1 MGRKAAEG
9 ARTPELLRDVTI
21 NTVTAHPV
29 VAVGMGS
36 YATTTG
42 LLNDDPDQIGEGMAA
57 VSGSFSYAR
66 AIGNPAY
73 SVNVRVRGLPPV
85 PPHIARQRGA
95 VSPLEINIRRIN
107 NQYSGKTPHTEN
119 VIGKNNP
126 RYNEALQER
135 ITARGQAASGGKTG
149 VGRQGR
155 SSGKPN
161 VEQRIVEHGGGNWL
175 STLERIH
182 RNIQET
188 RKGNQSSRFRQHAQ
202 TEREVRTGIDFDHI
216 IGGDITRDGK
226 RVTGGHSQNRGD
238 VRVIKQHG
246 QPDKNGV
253 TRATVEIRRPEGGWQ
268 IKTRRNGESMEDNTM
283 FPKDWD
289 NARIRAEVT
298 SAWENRRI
306 VKGDQWEGKSESGVW
321 VTGYTKPRITAYP
334 IYGRY

>member
-1 MGRKAAEG
+1 MLGRKAAEG
-9 ARTPELLRDVTI
+9 ARTSELLWDVTK
-21 NTVTAHPV
+21 NTVTSHPV

-85 PPHIARQRGA
+85 PSHIARQRGA
-95 VSPLEINIRRIN
+95 VSVPEINIRRIN

-126 RYNEALQER
+126 GYNKALQER

-149 VGRQGR
+149 VGRQGQ

-175 STLERIH
+175 STGKQVN
-182 RNIQET
+182 RNTQET
-188 RKGNQSSRFRQHAQ
+188 GRGNQNSRFKERSQ
-202 TEREVRTGIDFDHI
+202 TEREVRTGAESRTINPDRKRITRSEHAVIRSSDGRSVGTVVNDIQKARDADIFIQSDGRYVIRGQGAREHI
-216 IGGDITRDGK
+216 IEANGIHITT
-226 RVTGGHSQNRGD
+226 V
-238 VRVIKQHG
+238 
-246 QPDKNGV
+246 NG
-253 TRATVEIRRPEGGWQ
+253 RSKASHNNIL
-268 IKTRRNGESMEDNTM
+268 RNGGRRFATQEEI
-283 FPKDWD
+283 
-289 NARIRAEVT
+289 NAIK
-298 SAWENRRI
+298 SF
-306 VKGDQWEGKSESGVW
+306 VK
-321 VTGYTKPRITAYP
+321 
-334 IYGRY
+334 